1 MDTILAAN
9 PPGESIA
16 GRTNVIAAAG
26 AAPARMRYIGMSSA
40 TQGPADI
47 FDRAL
52 LRARRARAAAE
63 FGAHD
68 FLFREIAERLA
79 ERVSDVRRDFPLAL
93 DFGCRTGL
101 FTGAATRLAPGK
113 IGTIIQCDLAPEFA
127 RMAHAANG
135 ATAIAADEEALPFA
149 ASAFDLAV
157 SGGALHAV
165 NDVPGTLA
173 QIRHA
178 LAPDGLFLGALI
190 GGETLNELRTALL
203 AAEAEVEGGA
213 SPRVAPFAQLSDAAG
228 LLQRAGF
235 ALPVADIDRIDVTY
249 ENAFRLMADLR
260 GMGETNVRHDRRRTP
275 TRRATLMR
283 AADIYTERFAG
294 ADGRIPA
301 TFEVFFLTGW
311 APAASQP
318 RPLRPGSAQARL
330 ADALETAEQS
340 AGEAASAGRTGH

>member
-1 MDTILAAN
+1 
-9 PPGESIA
+9 
-16 GRTNVIAAAG
+16 
-26 AAPARMRYIGMSSA
+26 MRYIGMSSA

-260 GMGETNVRHDRRRTP
+260 GMGET
-275 TRRATLMR
+275 TLMR

-340 AGEAASAGRTGH
+340 AGEAASAGRTGHR